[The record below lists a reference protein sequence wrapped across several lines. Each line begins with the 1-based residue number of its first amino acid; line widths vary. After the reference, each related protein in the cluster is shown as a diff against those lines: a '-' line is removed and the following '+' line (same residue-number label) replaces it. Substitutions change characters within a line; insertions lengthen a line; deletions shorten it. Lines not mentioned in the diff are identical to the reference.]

1 MSKKRFSEVY
11 SDKSDR
17 KKRGVFYTPDRYVSV
32 STEYVRQA
40 IKDTKAEGYDD
51 YVIIDRCCGTG
62 NLESQL
68 TPEELSHCIL
78 GTLDPEEAKIASER
92 LGIPVHCGDA
102 LSREGVLY
110 YRNEIEKRA
119 KND

>member
-1 MSKKRFSEVY
+1 MNKKFNEVY

-17 KKRGVFYTPDRYVSV
+17 KQRGVFYTPEQYVKI
-32 STEYVRQA
+32 STEYLRKA
-40 IKDTKAEGYDD
+40 IEDAKADGYDD

-78 GTLDPEEAKIASER
+78 GTLNPEEAEIAAKR
-92 LGIPVHCGDA
+92 LGVSVHCGDA

-110 YRNEIEKRA
+110 YRNEIEKR